1 MVGCDNDSFAQEIL
15 DIYPEDPKV
24 LRAYGIYALKHK
36 KKDGSKLVEKALS
49 FDTSDPIKHAL
60 LAMLE
65 IDNPESS
72 LRSLETALEFWPDEP
87 MWHALAADLYQKIGE
102 TKFASQHIASALKHQ
117 PENANY
123 WQRSADFKIE
133 SNDLSMAKAD
143 LEKSA
148 AIENKNP
155 LIWLKMADLNRRMGN
170 ISEAVKNYKTVGE
183 LDPNNLD
190 FATKEVKFLV
200 EQNNYRIAENKAGQI
215 LKNNFNNQDIR
226 ILLAQAQAKQGKFD
240 QALETLAVATRKDP
254 GNTQLHLENLKIKME
269 REKIE
274 AVLPELIHLAQEHP
288 NQPEV
293 LTTLTDWLI
302 QTNRLQEAEE
312 TAQTV
317 LRIIPEQA
325 EVHLMLGRLQKKKG
339 QLDQAVAHLS
349 DAISYDPTLIDAYIE
364 LGKTYQERNDLEQA
378 INTYQKGTQADGSD
392 PRPYYFTGMALKECK
407 DYVGAEKM
415 LKQAK
420 RYAPHDSKIIRQLG
434 VIKALNLINN
444 LRETS

>member
-1 MVGCDNDSFAQEIL
+1 
-15 DIYPEDPKV
+15 
-24 LRAYGIYALKHK
+24 
-36 KKDGSKLVEKALS
+36 
-49 FDTSDPIKHAL
+49 
-60 LAMLE
+60 
-65 IDNPESS
+65 
-72 LRSLETALEFWPDEP
+72 
-87 MWHALAADLYQKIGE
+87 
-102 TKFASQHIASALKHQ
+102 
-117 PENANY
+117 
-123 WQRSADFKIE
+123 
-133 SNDLSMAKAD
+133 
-143 LEKSA
+143 
-148 AIENKNP
+148 
-155 LIWLKMADLNRRMGN
+155 
-170 ISEAVKNYKTVGE
+170 
-183 LDPNNLD
+183 
-190 FATKEVKFLV
+190 
-200 EQNNYRIAENKAGQI
+200 
-215 LKNNFNNQDIR
+215 
-226 ILLAQAQAKQGKFD
+226 
-240 QALETLAVATRKDP
+240 
-254 GNTQLHLENLKIKME
+254 
-269 REKIE
+269 
-274 AVLPELIHLAQEHP
+274 LIHLAQEHP

-312 TAQTV
+312 TAQSV

-378 INTYQKGTQADGSD
+378 INTYQKGSQADGSD
-392 PRPYYFTGMALKECK
+392 PRPYFFTGMALKECK